1 MTNAAH
7 VELKCGR
14 VEAPAAHL
22 THLLLLRLP
31 VHPLHLHHLLLL
43 LLQHLLLLLLLQV
56 VVTQVEI
63 YSKV

>member
-1 MTNAAH
+1 
-7 VELKCGR
+7 